1 MGAHRNYGGTCVLL
15 HVAVERMK
23 FAGLKLQQKRSQNCK
38 YSDIVNKLLNNQK
51 QPYETTIQIKL
62 KNLRDSIDLCLA
74 AQTFCSMTPQIAK
87 SSGLRSGEF
96 ECQMFFVRNPRRLAS
111 HHSIVFFLP

>member
-62 KNLRDSIDLCLA
+62 KNLRYENRTTQCD
-74 AQTFCSMTPQIAK
+74 
-87 SSGLRSGEF
+87 E
-96 ECQMFFVRNPRRLAS
+96 
-111 HHSIVFFLP
+111 